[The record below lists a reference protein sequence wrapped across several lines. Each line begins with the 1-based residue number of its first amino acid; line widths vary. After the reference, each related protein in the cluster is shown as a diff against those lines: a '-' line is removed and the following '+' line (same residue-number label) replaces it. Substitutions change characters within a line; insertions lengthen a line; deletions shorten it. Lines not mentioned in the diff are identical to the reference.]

1 MVVVSETTTRQ
12 FEQPRTPKLRACFI
26 PKCSKMD
33 KQKQKVRADLNGAF
47 NDFLDCSENWAVF
60 DGMLYDVLSQ
70 LQAFKAAGKDFNKRC
85 MIVVSDGES
94 LLNDET
100 SVQEWKGGEA

>member
-1 MVVVSETTTRQ
+1 ME
-12 FEQPRTPKLRACFI
+12 
-26 PKCSKMD
+26 
-33 KQKQKVRADLNGAF
+33 KQNEVRADLNKAF
-47 NDFLDCSENWAVF
+47 NDFLDCSESWAVF
-60 DGMLYDVLSQ
+60 DGMLFDVLAQ

-100 SVQEWKGGEA
+100 NVPEWKGGIA